1 MASSC
6 HVCGASNLSPLDGF
20 ERLPR
25 VTSDCRPFPS
35 GGKLAV
41 CGGCGAVV
49 KPADATFLADIAAV
63 YAEYDAYYQGGG
75 SEQAVFDVASGAT
88 VRRSALLT
96 ARLDAA
102 LGGTLPASGRAID
115 IGCGK
120 GGFLRMLGE
129 RRPGWELYGLELD
142 DRNLEP
148 LRTIPRFQELM
159 TGDVDTFT
167 GSFDLISMVH
177 ALEHLTAP
185 RRTLGKLRGNISPG
199 GVLFIQ
205 VPDLSANPF
214 DLVIADHATHFTV
227 ASLDFLLRSAG
238 WQPLV
243 IDSTW
248 IPKEISVLAIPT
260 QRSSGPIPSQSR
272 VATAHLIWLNAV
284 MQVARSHAASCRP
297 FGLFGTSIA
306 ATWLAGGLGDQLDFF
321 VDEDQSRIGRTFL
334 RKPVLAPQAAPAG
347 ATLFLGLAPV
357 VAASLASRLAHLD
370 LRLIQP
376 PSIDAQQEGQQG
388 AQQMV

>member
-1 MASSC
+1 MIAASC
-6 HVCGASNLSPLDGF
+6 HVCDASDLSPLDGF

-25 VTSDCRPFPS
+25 VTSDCRPFP
-35 GGKLAV
+35 GGGRLAV
-41 CGGCGAVV
+41 CGGCGSVV
-49 KPADATFLADIAAV
+49 KPIDAMFLADISAV

-102 LGGTLPASGRAID
+102 LGPVLPANGRAID

-129 RRPGWELYGLELD
+129 RRPDWDLYGLELD
-142 DRNLEP
+142 GRNLAS
-148 LRTIPRFQELM
+148 LRTIPQFRELM
-159 TGDVDTFT
+159 TGDVDTFE
-167 GSFDLISMVH
+167 GSFHLISMVH

-185 RRTLGKLRGNISPG
+185 RRTLEKLRGNISPG
-199 GVLFIQ
+199 GALFIQ

-227 ASLDFLLRSAG
+227 ASVDFLLRSTG
-238 WQPLV
+238 WRPIV
-243 IDSTW
+243 IDPAW
-248 IPKEISVLAIPT
+248 IPKEISVLAVPT
-260 QRSSGPIPSQSR
+260 HPRSGLIHTGSR
-272 VATAHLIWLNAV
+272 IATAHLAWLNAV
-284 MQVARSHAASCRP
+284 MQAARGHAASCRP
-297 FGLFGTSIA
+297 FGIFGTSIA
-306 ATWLAGGLGDQLDFF
+306 ATWLAAGVGDQLDFF
-321 VDEDQSRIGRTFL
+321 VDEDPSRIGRTFL
-334 RKPVLAPQAAPAG
+334 GKPILAPQAAPAG

-370 LRLIQP
+370 LRLLQP
-376 PSIDAQQEGQQG
+376 PSLDARQEG
-388 AQQMV
+388 